1 MLHVAKSVTINR
13 PRQEVYDF
21 WRTLDRLPEF
31 MIHLESVT
39 TGPGGRSHWVAQ
51 APGGSVEWDAE
62 ITEDRP
68 GELLSW
74 QSIEGADVP
83 NGGSVRFADAPADRG
98 TELHVALHY
107 DPPGGSAGALFAKL
121 FGEEPGQQL
130 RDDLRR
136 FKQVMETGEVVRS
149 DGSPAGAGEGA
160 AAERPAQAA
169 AGHGG
174 RS

>member
-1 MLHVAKSVTINR
+1 MLYVAKSVTINR

-21 WRTLDRLPEF
+21 WRQLERLPEF
-31 MIHLESVT
+31 MTYLKSVT
-39 TGPGGRSHWVAQ
+39 TSRDGRSHWVAK

-62 ITEDRP
+62 VTEDRP

-74 QSIEGADVP
+74 QSIDGSDVS
-83 NGGSVRFADAPADRG
+83 NGGSVHFADAPGDRG
-98 TELHVALHY
+98 TEVHVVMHY
-107 DPPGGSAGALFAKL
+107 DPPGGTAGALIGKL

-130 RDDLRR
+130 LDDLRR

-149 DGSPAGAGEGA
+149 EGSLAGAGEGA
-160 AAERPAQAA
+160 TKERPAQAV
-169 AGHGG
+169 GSGG

>member
-1 MLHVAKSVTINR
+1 MLYVAKSITINR

-21 WRTLDRLPEF
+21 WRALERLPEF

-39 TGPGGRSHWVAQ
+39 ISRDGRSHWVAK
-51 APGGSVEWDAE
+51 APGGTVEWDAE

-74 QSIEGADVP
+74 QSVEGSDVP

-98 TELHVALHY
+98 TEIHVALHY
-107 DPPGGSAGALFAKL
+107 DPPGGSAGAMVAKL

-130 RDDLRR
+130 VDDLRR
-136 FKQVMETGEVVRS
+136 FKQVMETGEVVLS
-149 DGSPAGAGEGA
+149 EGSPAGAGEGA
-160 AAERPAQAA
+160 TNERPAQAV
-169 AGHGG
+169 GSGG